1 MDEMRIAKMAE
12 KIAAEQDDQAL
23 ANIDQAVDSMIAA
36 IAAIEESIPN
46 VKTENVPQK
55 AALDSIQELLDEAI
69 KPYLADIANALSIF
83 SG

>member
-1 MDEMRIAKMAE
+1 MAE